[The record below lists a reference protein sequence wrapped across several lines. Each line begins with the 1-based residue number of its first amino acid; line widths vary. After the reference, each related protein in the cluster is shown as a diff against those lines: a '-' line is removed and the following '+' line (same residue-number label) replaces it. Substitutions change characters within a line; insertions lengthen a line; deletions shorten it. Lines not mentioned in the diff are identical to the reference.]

1 MDPASVPASAAP
13 QPTVLASQPVPSN
26 AANTLPTP
34 ATVLAAPP
42 AAPQP
47 AIVVA
52 AAPTKPAASTTIL
65 PPPLPPRASVANPS
79 SVNLPPSVVTQV
91 SALVPPQA
99 PPPPVLAQPPVVRH
113 PSLAMPP
120 PPSNQP
126 PLSMAPR
133 PTTVLAPPNPVAP
146 VQTLA
151 GLQAK
156 GQSLT
161 QPTQPSVMTMLA
173 TCPANSKPG
182 DPLTI
187 VCEGRRFA
195 LTIPAGAEPER
206 HFVFRSLALRCNPRR
221 RHRWRM
227 RSTPLIIRC
236 SRKPAWCSSDA
247 AHDARG
253 AAHPVSSTS

>member
-1 MDPASVPASAAP
+1 MVQCVEPAAFRALWGGSGCGKEIKACEETFAFAASSISSAARVAELTAMDPASVPASAAP

-42 AAPQP
+42 PAAPQP

-52 AAPTKPAASTTIL
+52 RAYEASSVHYYS

-120 PPSNQP
+120 PLSNQP

-146 VQTLA
+146 VQTR
-151 GLQAK
+151 G
-156 GQSLT
+156 S
-161 QPTQPSVMTMLA
+161 PSEGTVSNA
-173 TCPANSKPG
+173 TNAA
-182 DPLTI
+182 
-187 VCEGRRFA
+187 VCYDHARDM
-195 LTIPAGAEPER
+195 
-206 HFVFRSLALRCNPRR
+206 PR
-221 RHRWRM
+221 
-227 RSTPLIIRC
+227 
-236 SRKPAWCSSDA
+236 
-247 AHDARG
+247 
-253 AAHPVSSTS
+253 